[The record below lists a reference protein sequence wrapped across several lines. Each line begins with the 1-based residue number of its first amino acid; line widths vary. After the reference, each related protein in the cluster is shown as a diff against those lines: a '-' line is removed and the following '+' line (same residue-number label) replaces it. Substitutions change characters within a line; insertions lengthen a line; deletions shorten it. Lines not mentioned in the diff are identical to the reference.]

1 MTEEM
6 SLEDYK
12 KAYREVRKEKE
23 KRGFIGHF
31 VVYIVV
37 NIGLITCNL
46 VYVPEHIWF
55 FWPLIFW
62 GLGLTYHYLGAVRFL
77 ERELEKDEA
86 LAEIR
91 ERGKR

>member
-1 MTEEM
+1 MAEEV
-6 SLEDYK
+6 SLEEYK
-12 KAYREVRKEKE
+12 KAYRGVRKEKE
-23 KRGFIGHF
+23 KRGFIIHLT
-31 VVYIVV
+31 VYVIV
-37 NIGLITCNL
+37 NIGLIVYNL

-62 GLGLTYHYLGAVRFL
+62 GLGLTCHYLGAVRFL

-91 ERGKR
+91 AKGKK